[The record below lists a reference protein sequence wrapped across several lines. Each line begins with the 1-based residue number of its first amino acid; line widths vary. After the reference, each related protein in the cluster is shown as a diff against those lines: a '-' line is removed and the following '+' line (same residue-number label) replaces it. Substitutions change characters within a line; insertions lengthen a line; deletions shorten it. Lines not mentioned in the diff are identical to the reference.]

1 MDKRWIIIIIIAI
14 VGISSLYFIVNDS
27 MRLGKAI
34 DTIENVIITLPTDF
48 KIGEE
53 TPSSTELMNRNTDER
68 IKIELIK
75 EKNKARILMKNKL
88 QKLNS
93 SDDVKYMKNYTQN
106 ISKIKT
112 YTISYQN
119 VSSDHPVNY
128 TVNFINKLNKT
139 FIITTY
145 NYNDNAS
152 QIEDLAY
159 VIDTIRLDFK
169 LKDK

>member
-152 QIEDLAY
+152 QMEDLAY